1 MATPMAALPA
11 APAPPRPRL
20 LMIATAL
27 AVGAATMLFGG
38 LLGIYLNVREAAGG
52 TTAEWVPS
60 SITFPEIAVNTV
72 AITLVCSVVIIH
84 WALWAIG
91 NGDRRNTYIAL
102 GLTIVL
108 GFAALN
114 ALAFSF
120 NQMHLAVRDN
130 VYSVMVA
137 TVGGTFH
144 GAPRRSDGLHRPHD
158 VPHTRRP
165 VLDQRARGHRR
176 GDVVLGLHRRRVP
189 GRLVLHVHPQ
199 VGTAMFTTGAKFFYG
214 LSVLGVIGAVAYGF
228 NSDWDPFGLV
238 IFSSVALAAFF
249 LGSITQAY
257 RDATVPV
264 SVGAVS
270 AADAEGELRHRAGGL
285 AERVACGR
293 RVRAVAHGDR
303 PRHRTVG
310 VPRRARAAGC
320 SDDRMDG
327 AGMVRPRVG

>member
-91 NGDRRNTYIAL
+91 NGDRRNTYVAL

-137 TVGGTFH
+137 TVGGTF
-144 GAPRRSDGLHRPHD
+144 
-158 VPHTRRP
+158 
-165 VLDQRARGHRR
+165 
-176 GDVVLGLHRRRVP
+176 
-189 GRLVLHVHPQ
+189 LVL
-199 VGTAMFTTGAKFFYG
+199 
-214 LSVLGVIGAVAYGF
+214 L
-228 NSDWDPFGLV
+228 
-238 IFSSVALAAFF
+238 
-249 LGSITQAY
+249 
-257 RDATVPV
+257 
-264 SVGAVS
+264 VGAMVFIGLMTFRTLGGRYS
-270 AADAEGELRHRAGGL
+270 TKEHEGIAAATLFWDFTVVVYL
-285 AERVACGR
+285 AVWYFLF
-293 RVRAVAHGDR
+293 VLK
-303 PRHRTVG
+303 
-310 VPRRARAAGC
+310 
-320 SDDRMDG
+320 
-327 AGMVRPRVG
+327 